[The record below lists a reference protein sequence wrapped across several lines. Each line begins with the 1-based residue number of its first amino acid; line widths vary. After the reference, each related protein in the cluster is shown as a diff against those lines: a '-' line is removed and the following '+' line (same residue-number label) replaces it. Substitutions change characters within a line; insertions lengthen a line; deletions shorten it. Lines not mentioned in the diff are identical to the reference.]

1 MLDMDRKERPP
12 YVRFEKVAIE
22 DVPASKVAGRYVA
35 KDVDFALVTPPYSKD
50 IFKQEAKDWLV
61 EMKRAV
67 DAQRLPPEWYKMF
80 VDAYDAWQR
89 GQEVPLNGTAIKG
102 WPVIGPAQQENLI
115 RLGILTVEDLAS
127 MNAEGHTRIGMGAL
141 DLQRKA
147 QAWLEQANGKGPL
160 TMKMSALESE
170 NDLLRGNISTLER
183 QVQELQQAVR
193 AMGHIAPQQVVTI
206 AGGINAVDI
215 LDEPSEDLKAA
226 YEAKFGK
233 PPHHRMKPE
242 TIREALA
249 E

>member
-12 YVRFEKVAIE
+12 YVRFERVAVE
-22 DVPASKVAGRYVA
+22 DVPASKAAGRCVM

-61 EMKRAV
+61 EMKRAM

-80 VDAYDAWQR
+80 VDAFDAWKK
-89 GQEVPLNGTAIKG
+89 GQEVPLNGTPIRG
-102 WPVIGPAQQENLI
+102 WGVISPAHQENLI
-115 RLGILTVEDLAS
+115 RLNILTVEDLAS
-127 MNAEGHTRIGMGAL
+127 MNAEGQSRVGMGAL

-147 QAWLEQANGKGPL
+147 QAWLEQLQDKGPL
-160 TMKMSALESE
+160 TMKVSALESE

-193 AMGHIAPQQVVTI
+193 AMGHIPQQQVVTLSP
-206 AGGINAVDI
+206 GINPTDI
-215 LDEPSEDLKAA
+215 LDEPAEDLAKQ

-233 PPHHRMKPE
+233 PPHHRMKEE